1 MDSDI
6 FTLLGKKIKRGQ
18 TITLNLDIARL
29 HTRTMIE
36 VPVIV
41 SRGKNPGPIILL
53 NAGIHGDEV
62 NGVEIVRQIVAK
74 GYHKPNCGTVV
85 CIPVLNVFGFLHK
98 TREFPDGRDLNR
110 VFPGSKEGSLASRF
124 AYYLM
129 KEIMPNVEY
138 CIDYHTGADSRFN
151 YTHLRIEGTDPKSSE
166 LAQVFGAPFILLSK
180 ELPKSLR
187 SEAVK
192 IGVSVLLFEGGKSLD
207 LDRIVTRVGVKGA
220 LRVMQHLGMRDFTK
234 ELSNNNQQPY
244 AEPIT
249 LTESTW
255 MRARYSGMFRTTVS
269 IGTKIKKGMIL
280 GTISDPFG
288 DFEKRVIAK
297 HDGVVIC
304 SNHSPIVYQGDA
316 IFHIGFNKE

>member
-1 MDSDI
+1 MDADI
-6 FTLLGKKIKRGQ
+6 FLLLGKKIKRGQ
-18 TITLNLDIARL
+18 TVTLNLDIARL

-62 NGVEIVRQIVAK
+62 NGVEIVRQIISK
-74 GYHKPNCGTVV
+74 GYHKPDCGTVV

-124 AYYLM
+124 AYVLM
-129 KEIMPNVEY
+129 KEIVPFVEY
-138 CIDYHTGADSRFN
+138 CIDYHTGASSRFN
-151 YTHLRIEGTDPKSSE
+151 YTQLRIEGKNPESIKI
-166 LAQVFGAPFILLSK
+166 ANVFGTPIILLSK
-180 ELPKSLR
+180 ELPKSFR
-187 SEAVK
+187 SEAAK
-192 IGVSVLLFEGGKSLD
+192 IGVNIILFEGGKALD
-207 LDRIVTRVGVKGA
+207 LDRVVTKIGVTGA

-234 ELSNNNQQPY
+234 ELANQQNSDNPV
-244 AEPIT
+244 T
-249 LTESTW
+249 VTDSTW
-255 MRARYSGMFRTTVS
+255 MRARYSGMFRTLVT
-269 IGTKIKKGMIL
+269 IGTKVKKGMVL

-297 HDGVVIC
+297 RDGYVIC

-316 IFHIGFNKE
+316 IFHIAFNQQ

>member
-41 SRGKNPGPIILL
+41 SRGKKPGPIILL

-62 NGVEIVRQIVAK
+62 NGVEIVRQIISK
-74 GYHKPNCGTVV
+74 GFHKPDCGTVV

-124 AYYLM
+124 AYVLM
-129 KEIMPNVEY
+129 KEIVPFVEY
-138 CIDYHTGADSRFN
+138 CIDYHTGASSRFN
-151 YTHLRIEGTDPKSSE
+151 FTHLRIEGKNPKSIE
-166 LAQVFGAPFILLSK
+166 IANVFGTPLILLSK
-180 ELPKSLR
+180 ELPKSFR
-187 SEAVK
+187 SEAAK
-192 IGVSVLLFEGGKSLD
+192 IGVNIILFEGGKSLD
-207 LDRIVTRVGVKGA
+207 LDRVVTRIGVKGA
-220 LRVMQHLGMRDFTK
+220 LRVMHHLGMRDFTK
-234 ELSNNNQQPY
+234 ELSNQQNSDNPVT
-244 AEPIT
+244 IT
-249 LTESTW
+249 DSTW
-255 MRARYSGMFRTTVS
+255 MRARYSGMFRTTVT
-269 IGTKIKKGMIL
+269 IGTKIKKGMVL

-297 HDGVVIC
+297 HDGYVIC

-316 IFHIGFNKE
+316 IFHIGFNPLVG

>member
-18 TITLNLDIARL
+18 TVTLNLDIARL

-41 SRGKNPGPIILL
+41 SRGMKPGTVILL

-74 GYHKPNCGTVV
+74 GYHQPDCGTVV

-124 AYYLM
+124 AYCLM

-138 CIDYHTGADSRFN
+138 CIDYHTGASSRFN

-166 LAQVFGAPFILLSK
+166 LANAFGAPFILLSK

-192 IGVSVLLFEGGKSLD
+192 AGVSVVLFEGGKSLD
-207 LDRIVTRVGVKGA
+207 LDRIVTKVGVTGA
-220 LRVMQHLGMRDFTK
+220 LRVMQHLGMRDFIK
-234 ELSNNNQQPY
+234 ELSAQQNNT
-244 AEPIT
+244 EPIT
-249 LTESTW
+249 LTDSTW

-269 IGTKIKKGMIL
+269 IGAKIKKGMVL

-297 HDGVVIC
+297 RDGYIIC

-316 IFHIGFNKE
+316 IFHIGFNPL

>member
-1 MDSDI
+1 MDSDTFI
-6 FTLLGKKIKRGQ
+6 LLGKKIKRGQ
-18 TITLNLDIARL
+18 TVTLNLDIARL

-74 GYHKPNCGTVV
+74 GYNKPDCGTVI
-85 CIPVLNVFGFLHK
+85 CIPVLNVFGFLNK

-124 AYYLM
+124 AYFLM
-129 KEIMPNVEY
+129 KEIMPFVEY
-138 CIDYHTGADSRFN
+138 CIDYHTGASSRFN
-151 YTHLRIEGTDPKSSE
+151 YTHLRIEGNNKKSSE
-166 LAQVFGAPFILLSK
+166 IANVFGTPFILLSK
-180 ELPKSLR
+180 ELPKSFR

-192 IGVSVLLFEGGKSLD
+192 AGVSLVLFEGGKSLD
-207 LDRIVTRVGVKGA
+207 LDRVVTKVGVKGA
-220 LRVMQHLGMRDFTK
+220 LRVMQHLGMRNFSK
-234 ELSNNNQQPY
+234 ELSTHQIIN
-244 AEPIT
+244 EPIT
-249 LTESTW
+249 LTDSTW
-255 MRARYSGMFRTTVS
+255 MRARYSGMFRTTIS
-269 IGTKIKKGMIL
+269 IGAKVKKGMVL

-297 HDGVVIC
+297 RDGYIIC

-316 IFHIGFNKE
+316 IFHIGFNPFDK

>member
-6 FTLLGKKIKRGQ
+6 FLLLGKKIKRGQ
-18 TITLNLDIARL
+18 TVTLNLDIARL

-62 NGVEIVRQIVAK
+62 NGVEIVRQIIAK
-74 GYHKPNCGTVV
+74 GYHKPDCGTVV

-124 AYYLM
+124 AYVLM
-129 KEIMPNVEY
+129 KDIIPFVEY
-138 CIDYHTGADSRFN
+138 CIDYHTGASSRFN
-151 YTHLRIEGTDPKSSE
+151 YTHLRIEGKDEENIKI
-166 LAQVFGAPFILLSK
+166 ANVFGAPIILLSK
-180 ELPKSLR
+180 ELPKSFR
-187 SEAVK
+187 SEAAKV
-192 IGVSVLLFEGGKSLD
+192 GVNLILFEGGKALD
-207 LDRIVTRVGVKGA
+207 LDRIVTKIGVAGA
-220 LRVMQHLGMRDFTK
+220 LRVMQYLGMRDFTK
-234 ELSNNNQQPY
+234 ELSTQINTDKPVT
-244 AEPIT
+244 IT
-249 LTESTW
+249 DSSW
-255 MRARYSGMFRTTVS
+255 MRARYSGMFRTVVS
-269 IGTKIKKGMIL
+269 IGTKVKKGTVL

-297 HDGVVIC
+297 QDGFVIN

-316 IFHIGFNKE
+316 IFHIGFNQL

>member
-1 MDSDI
+1 MDTEI
-6 FTLLGKKIKRGQ
+6 FTLLGKKVKREQ
-18 TITLNLDIARL
+18 TVTLNLNIARL
-29 HTRTMIE
+29 HTRTPIE
-36 VPVIV
+36 VPEIV

-74 GYHKPNCGTVV
+74 GYNKPDCGTVV

-110 VFPGSKEGSLASRF
+110 MFPGSKEGSLASRF
-124 AYYLM
+124 AYFLM
-129 KEIMPNVEY
+129 QEIIPHVEY
-138 CIDYHTGADSRFN
+138 CIDYHTGAGSRFN
-151 YTHLRIEGTDPKSSE
+151 YTQIRTEGKHANNME
-166 LAQVFGAPFILLSK
+166 IAKVFGASFILLSK
-180 ELPKSLR
+180 ELPKSFR

-192 IGVSVLLFEGGKSLD
+192 AGVNVILFEGGKSLD
-207 LDRIVTRVGVKGA
+207 LDRIVTKIGVKGA
-220 LRVMQHLGMRDFTK
+220 LKVMQHLGMRDFSK
-234 ELSNNNQQPY
+234 ELSAHQNLP
-244 AEPIT
+244 EPIT

-255 MRARYSGMFRTTVS
+255 IRARYSGMFRTTVS
-269 IGTKIKKGMIL
+269 IGTMVKKGMVL

-297 HDGVVIC
+297 RDGYIIC

-316 IFHIGFNKE
+316 IFHIGYNPQ